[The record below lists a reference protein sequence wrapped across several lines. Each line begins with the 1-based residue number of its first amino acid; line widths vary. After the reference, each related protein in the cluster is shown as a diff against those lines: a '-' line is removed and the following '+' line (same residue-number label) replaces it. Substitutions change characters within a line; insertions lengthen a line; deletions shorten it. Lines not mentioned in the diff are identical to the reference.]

1 MVQVFN
7 TYLKEGKPVLEEERK
22 LPADIHFITGE
33 KELYAF
39 CKGTLKLHLYAEEYL
54 YAISVNAKGKV
65 QGVFEISHGTVD
77 TTSAGPR
84 EIMQKLLLLGS
95 VDFYLV
101 HNHPSQDPSP
111 SDVDISVTERV
122 CRAGELLGIRLLDH
136 MIITEKDYYSLR
148 NKLSKRK

>member
-7 TYLKEGKPVLEEERK
+7 TYLKEGKPVLEEERN

-54 YAISVNAKGKV
+54 YTISVNAKGKV

-77 TTSAGPR
+77 TTLAGTR
-84 EIMQKLLLLGS
+84 EI
-95 VDFYLV
+95 
-101 HNHPSQDPSP
+101 
-111 SDVDISVTERV
+111 
-122 CRAGELLGIRLLDH
+122 
-136 MIITEKDYYSLR
+136 
-148 NKLSKRK
+148 RKHI

>member
-1 MVQVFN
+1 M
-7 TYLKEGKPVLEEERK
+7 
-22 LPADIHFITGE
+22 
-33 KELYAF
+33 
-39 CKGTLKLHLYAEEYL
+39 KLHLYAEEYL

-77 TTSAGPR
+77 TTLAGPR